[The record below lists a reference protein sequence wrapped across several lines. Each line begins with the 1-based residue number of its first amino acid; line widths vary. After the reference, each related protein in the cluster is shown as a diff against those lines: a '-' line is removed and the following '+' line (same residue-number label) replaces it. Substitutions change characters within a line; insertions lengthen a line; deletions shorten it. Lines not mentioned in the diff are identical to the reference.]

1 MKKLMNTIAIFMIAF
16 FVFNSNTKTP
26 STYQLVSRF
35 ETYEKAVSIANT
47 YDVNIIE
54 YKDSGIT
61 TFEVD
66 DIKILKQLET
76 MGFYQPTSLYVD
88 AKPIPVN
95 SDPYLNDQYAI
106 PMLEISTAWNLTE
119 GSSDLM
125 VAIIDT
131 GIDTDNPEFTGR
143 ISPLSYNS
151 RTETVGLAAVEDD
164 NGHGTNVA
172 GVLAANKGNNI
183 GIAGVLQ
190 QASIL
195 VIKANQ
201 PDDPLTEDNES
212 NSFNDADVADG
223 IYYAVNQ
230 GVKIINLS
238 LGGPSINSIMRDAIK
253 HAVDSGVLV
262 VASSGNDGDSTINYP
277 AAYDGVISVGSIDES
292 KLISSFSTYNTYV
305 DFVTP
310 GSAIVTTSRTG
321 GYVSV
326 NGTSFSSPY
335 LAGVAGLIWSYNPT
349 LTANDVYQL
358 LQTYAEDL
366 GVVGKDNYYGYGLVK
381 AYQSMTFDT
390 FTVSFETFDG
400 TYIDPVEVIMDGT
413 FSVNDPEKAGYT
425 FLGWYKDASFDVP
438 FDVGVDTVTSD
449 LMLYARYQINQYQMT
464 IYDGQS
470 VIYNGL
476 LDYSS
481 SLSFIPVK
489 TDYTFI
495 GYYMDQAFQ
504 VPYNQAL
511 ITSDTVLYA
520 KFEREPYQ
528 VDYVIKG
535 EIVKTEFYTEGS
547 KVVLYSY
554 NSIYPFVGWYLDQTY
569 QDMYIPDVITSD
581 LTLYGKLDDGTYT
594 VNFYDGNDQII
605 HSLSVISGSVV
616 NMTLEPTKS
625 PETPFDY
632 MFIGWNQTFNN
643 VTSDLDIF
651 PIFEAVYNPTYVTL
665 GKSIDTL
672 TLGMTYQEMALNFTD
687 ERLDVIITSNLDE
700 STPGTYSITYQA
712 YYQSLL
718 VDERVRIVTI
728 LAKPE
733 TVIITLNKGIDT
745 IVAGKDY
752 IEAGATANY
761 GEVTISGEVD
771 TNTPGEYVMTYRVTY
786 LDQTY
791 ERIRYVTVLANTAVN
806 QLVIWYKKEDIV

>member
-1 MKKLMNTIAIFMIAF
+1 MKKITNVIAIFLIAF
-16 FVFNSNTKTP
+16 FAFTLNTNEP
-26 STYQLVSRF
+26 NTYYLTSRF
-35 ETYEKAVSIANT
+35 ANYKEAIAISDK
-47 YDVNIIE
+47 YNINILE

-61 TFEVD
+61 TFETNHLNTFNQ
-66 DIKILKQLET
+66 LKAL
-76 MGFYQPTSLYVD
+76 GFYQPTSLYVD
-88 AKPIPVN
+88 AKPIPIN

-125 VAIIDT
+125 VAVIDT

-190 QASIL
+190 QATIL

-201 PDDPLTEDNES
+201 PDDPLTTDNES

-253 HAVDSGVLV
+253 HAVDSGVIV

-292 KLISSFSTYNTYV
+292 KMISSFSSFNTYV

-310 GSAIVTTSRTG
+310 GSQIVTTSRTG
-321 GYVSV
+321 GYVLV

-335 LAGVAGLIWSYNPT
+335 LAGVIGLIWSYNPT
-349 LTANDVYQL
+349 LTSTDIYQL

-366 GVVGKDNYYGYGLVK
+366 GAVGKDNYYGYGLVK
-381 AYQSMTFDT
+381 AYQSMTYDT

-400 TYIDPVEVIMDGT
+400 TFIEPLEVIMDGT
-413 FSVNDPEKAGYT
+413 FLVSNPEKTGYT
-425 FLGWYKDASFDVP
+425 FLGWYRDANYETP
-438 FDVGVDTVTSD
+438 FNIGVDTVTSD
-449 LMLYARYQINQYQMT
+449 LILYARYQINQYQMT

-476 LDYSS
+476 LDYGT
-481 SLSFIPVK
+481 SLSLTPVK
-489 TDYTFI
+489 TDYIFI
-495 GYYMDQAFQ
+495 GYYLDETFQ
-504 VPYNQAL
+504 IAYDNTL

-535 EIVKTEFYTEGS
+535 EIVHTEFYNEGS
-547 KVVLYSY
+547 TVILYTY
-554 NSIYPFVGWYLDQTY
+554 DSIYPFSGWFLDQIYEETY
-569 QDMYIPDVITSD
+569 KVDTITSD

-605 HSLSVISGSVV
+605 NSLSVVSGSDVT
-616 NMTLEPTKS
+616 MLMEPTKS

-632 MFIGWNQTFNN
+632 QFVGWNQSFTN

-651 PIFEAVYNPTYVTL
+651 PIFEPVYNPQYVSL
-665 GKSIDTL
+665 GKSVDTL
-672 TLGMTYQEMALNFTD
+672 TLGMTYQEKGLNFID
-687 ERLDVIITSNLDE
+687 DRIKIVISSDLNETI
-700 STPGTYSITYQA
+700 PGTYKITYKIYHQTI
-712 YYQSLL
+712 L
-718 VDERVRIVTI
+718 VDERVRFVTI
-728 LAKPE
+728 LDKE
-733 TVIITLNKGIDT
+733 DEVIITLYKGIDT
-745 IVAGKDY
+745 IVAGMAY
-752 IEAGATANY
+752 IETGAQSNY

-771 TNTPGEYVMTYRVTY
+771 ANTPGQYVITYTVTY
-786 LDQTY
+786 LNQTY
-791 ERIRYVTVLANTAVN
+791 ERIRYVTVLPNTETN
-806 QLVIWYKKEDIV
+806 QLAIWYKKEDNV